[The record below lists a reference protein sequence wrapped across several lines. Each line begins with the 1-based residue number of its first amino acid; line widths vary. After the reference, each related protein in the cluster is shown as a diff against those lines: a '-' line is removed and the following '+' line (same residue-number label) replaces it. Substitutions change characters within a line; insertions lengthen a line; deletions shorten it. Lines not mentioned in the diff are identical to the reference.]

1 MTNFVAEE
9 HFVFLC
15 QLKDNKYL
23 KNELNLPVGSG
34 GINVD
39 SAGHKKEQAMET

>member
-23 KNELNLPVGSG
+23 KNEFAGRIRG
-34 GINVD
+34 KNVD